1 MSTVRRLAAVAVAT
15 GIVVGTASV
24 AASAPSDRDW
34 RRPAAQSSFDDSRV
48 VEVNRP
54 RPYPQYR
61 GSAGVFYHEG
71 VGPTLSAN
79 NLASSTV
86 SCDNCHGKA
95 LSFQVVIGNG
105 GPSDIKVANT
115 AKSVV
120 AECASCSS
128 AAVAYQFIVAT
139 PGRAYLSFPAR
150 MRLMAISWNINMLAR
165 SDANPLEV
173 KAQAEGYAAEISAM
187 LQSDLRVRPRV
198 RKYLWLE
205 AAPTATAQPNDRMM
219 RQATPEP
226 ERLSIVEQ
234 DDTN

>member
-15 GIVVGTASV
+15 GIVVGSASV
-24 AASAPSDRDW
+24 ATSAPSERDW
-34 RRPAAQSSFDDSRV
+34 RRPSRSSFDDSRV
-48 VEVNRP
+48 VEVSRP

-71 VGPTLSAN
+71 VGPVLTAN
-79 NLASSTV
+79 NLASSQV

-105 GPSDIKVANT
+105 GPQDVTVANT
-115 AKSVV
+115 ARSVV

-128 AAVAYQFIVAT
+128 AAVAYQFIVTT

-150 MRLMAISWNINMLAR
+150 MRLMGISWNINMLAR
-165 SDANPLEV
+165 SSADPMEV

-198 RKYLWLE
+198 RKYLHLE
-205 AAPTATAQPNDRMM
+205 AAPTAVAQPTDRMS
-219 RQATPEP
+219 RQAAPEP